1 MEMMTKERAS
11 NGPAASW
18 RSAALAWV
26 AVLVAAC
33 TPSPGPADAAP
44 EQGAAPTS
52 PLGSYLAARHAQQ
65 MRDYVS
71 AADFMNRALANDP
84 DNFDLRRR
92 TFALRVSEGAIHDA
106 AALAQDVAERDRSAG
121 LAQLVLLLQE
131 VKVGN
136 FEAAAARGRALP
148 NEGAQRLASPLLV
161 AWCEMG
167 RQRPQAALQALDSL
181 GELKGVQTLRDLHA
195 ALLADFADRIE
206 DAEKSYKAVIGDQQ
220 RLTWRTVELAGN
232 FFERHQRTEEARRLY
247 ERLAATDQGG
257 EVVAQALAR
266 LNKGEIPG
274 RAIASAR
281 DGVAEALFDLASIL
295 DQRET
300 LDASLVYARLA
311 LDLRPDF
318 PLAQMLIAE
327 IDEEQHHIADAL
339 ALYRAVD
346 RKSSL
351 GWSARLRVAT
361 ALDAL
366 DRTDEA
372 AAELAGLA
380 AERPRDPEPFVELGD
395 ILRGHSRFTEAV
407 EAYDKAIGRVDHV
420 EPRHWRLFYSRAVAL
435 ERSGQWP
442 RAEADLQRALE
453 LQPEQPLVLNYL
465 GYTWI
470 DKGMNL
476 DRALTMIKR
485 AVELRPNDGYI
496 VDSLG
501 WAYYRLGDFANAT
514 QLLEHAIEL
523 LPEDPTINDHL
534 GDAYWQRG
542 RLVEARYQWRR
553 ALQFKPEADQV
564 KTIETKIDQ
573 GIAKIPAAAAATRG
587 G

>member
-1 MEMMTKERAS
+1 MEMMTTGRVS
-11 NGPAASW
+11 RRPGASW
-18 RSAALAWV
+18 RR
-26 AVLVAAC
+26 AVLVYVALLMAAC
-33 TPSPGPADAAP
+33 APADGPADAAS
-44 EQGAAPTS
+44 EQSAAPAS

-71 AADFMNRALANDP
+71 AADFMDRALARDP
-84 DNFDLRRR
+84 ENFDLRRR
-92 TFALRVSEGAIHDA
+92 TFALRVSEGHIADA
-106 AALAQDVAERDRSAG
+106 AALAKEVAERDRNAG
-121 LAQLVLLLQE
+121 LAQLVLLLE
-131 VKVGN
+131 DVKSGN
-136 FEAAAARGRALP
+136 FGAAAERARALP
-148 NEGAQRLASPLLV
+148 SEGAQRLATPLLV

-167 RQRPQAALQALDSL
+167 RQHPQAALQAVDAL

-195 ALLADFADRIE
+195 ALLTDFADRLD
-206 DAEKSYKAVIGDQQ
+206 DAEKGYKAVIGDQQ
-220 RLTWRTVELAGN
+220 RLTWRTVELVGN
-232 FFERHQRTEEARRLY
+232 FFERHQRVEEARRLY
-247 ERLAATDQGG
+247 ERLAATDQGSD
-257 EVVAQALAR
+257 VAAQALAR
-266 LNKGEIPG
+266 LAKGEIPG
-274 RAIASAR
+274 RVIGSAR

-327 IDEEQHHIADAL
+327 IDEEQHHVADAL

-346 RKSSL
+346 PRSSL
-351 GWSARLRVAT
+351 GWSARLRVAG

-366 DRTDEA
+366 DRTEEA
-372 AAELAGLA
+372 AAELTQMA
-380 AERPRDPEPFVELGD
+380 AERPHDPEPFVELGD
-395 ILRGHSRFTEAV
+395 ILRGHSRFAEAV
-407 EAYDKAIGRVDHV
+407 DAYEKAIARVDHV

-470 DKGMNL
+470 DKGVNL
-476 DRALTMIKR
+476 ERALTMIKR

>member
-1 MEMMTKERAS
+1 
-11 NGPAASW
+11 
-18 RSAALAWV
+18 
-26 AVLVAAC
+26 
-33 TPSPGPADAAP
+33 
-44 EQGAAPTS
+44 
-52 PLGSYLAARHAQQ
+52 
-65 MRDYVS
+65 
-71 AADFMNRALANDP
+71 
-84 DNFDLRRR
+84 
-92 TFALRVSEGAIHDA
+92 
-106 AALAQDVAERDRSAG
+106 
-121 LAQLVLLLQE
+121 
-131 VKVGN
+131 
-136 FEAAAARGRALP
+136 
-148 NEGAQRLASPLLV
+148 
-161 AWCEMG
+161 MG
-167 RQRPQAALQALDSL
+167 RQRPQAALQAIDAL

-195 ALLADFADRIE
+195 ALLADFADRLD

-232 FFERHQRTEEARRLY
+232 FFERHQRVEEARRLY
-247 ERLAATDQGG
+247 ERLATADQGG
-257 EVVAQALAR
+257 DVAVQALAR
-266 LNKGEIPG
+266 LTKGEIPG
-274 RAIASAR
+274 RIITSPR

-300 LDASLVYARLA
+300 LDASLVYAQMA

-346 RKSSL
+346 AKSSL
-351 GWSARLRVAT
+351 GWSARLRVAS

-372 AAELAGLA
+372 AAELTRMA
-380 AERPRDPEPFVELGD
+380 AERPHDPEPFVELGD
-395 ILRGHSRFTEAV
+395 ILRGHSRFAEAV
-407 EAYDKAIGRVDHV
+407 DAYEKAIARVDHI

-442 RAEADLQRALE
+442 RAETDLQRALE

-470 DKGMNL
+470 DKGVNL

-564 KTIETKIDQ
+564 KSIETKIDQ
-573 GIAKIPAAAAATRG
+573 GIAKVPAAAAATRG